1 MNQINLITLKKIHYL
16 QFSLPDFCQINCVC
30 LENSTITQS
39 DQKYV
44 KMLDY
49 LPDNF
54 SIKF

>member
-1 MNQINLITLKKIHYL
+1 MQKNL
-16 QFSLPDFCQINCVC
+16 QFQVLLPDFCQINCVC